1 MDHRA
6 CSSASLL
13 TSCVRVDRGLRVL
26 FIRKMLAEK
35 TTGLCKRRARCHL
48 QRTCLQGWSLSVPRL
63 LSPGGCRGLERA
75 RCPEWAGDS
84 PDARP
89 HLSSNVP
96 YKSQLCLL
104 AARGCRW
111 ERGREGRAEAVRRR
125 SARVDPPRSPRPGP
139 RSFSPGLKPR
149 EPAAARPLRLE
160 GRGRG
165 GALAWEG
172 LLGGAGTGK
181 GRVRGRGRGGGSGA
195 RDARRGPMGRAPEA
209 EPPASLR
216 GARRVT

>member
-1 MDHRA
+1 MDHQA

-35 TTGLCKRRARCHL
+35 TTGLCKRHARCHP

-75 RCPEWAGDS
+75 RCPKWAVDS

-89 HLSSNVP
+89 HFSSNVP
-96 YKSQLCLL
+96 DKSQLCLL
-104 AARGCRW
+104 AARGCRR

-125 SARVDPPRSPRPGP
+125 PARVDPPRSHRPGL
-139 RSFSPGLKPR
+139 RSFSPGLKPPER
-149 EPAAARPLRLE
+149 AAARPLRLE

-165 GALAWEG
+165 GAWTWEG
-172 LLGGAGTGK
+172 TTSS
-181 GRVRGRGRGGGSGA
+181 SGQ
-195 RDARRGPMGRAPEA
+195 
-209 EPPASLR
+209 ASHHLP
-216 GARRVT
+216 TS